1 MYSVF
6 IVDDEVIVREGI
18 RSKIDWD
25 NLPFTFAGEASDGE
39 LALSMIQDIKPDILI
54 TDIKMPFMDGL
65 ELAKTVKKMQP
76 WIRIIILSGHDEF
89 DYAKKAISI
98 GVEDY
103 ILKPFTSEDLLSSMN
118 KIAWTLDNKKKEM
131 SDIARLKNEIE
142 ASSDLLREKFLSDL
156 ILGSFNS
163 SEAIQKASELSISLL
178 SRLYL
183 VIVSELHSDTNAIDD
198 LITAKSC
205 LLSASSD
212 NPDIISF
219 FISPFTYVS
228 IIKGTQA
235 ETLEEQAYSFA
246 DAIQH
251 AISKNTSCTI
261 ITTIGTTVDRTA
273 LITKS
278 YQEATR
284 ILEFCTDFSKNRIIG
299 SQDISDSSEKSF
311 SFVQTDPLMDRLKY
325 ASINELDDIIEQ
337 YLSLLGED
345 TFQFSVMASYLF
357 IDVIMAASK
366 LVEDAGGIIKDLI
379 PDVLNHTFVAHAVE
393 NRNTFSEQIRFVLE
407 AVLTFRDSNLQGRY
421 GDVILR
427 AKKYIDDNFA
437 NPDICLHSVAEEVH
451 FSPNHFSTIFSQ
463 ECGVTFIEYLTSV
476 RVEQAKLLLA
486 NSQKRASDIA
496 YETGF
501 NDPHYFSYIFK
512 KATGYT
518 PRDYRTEM
526 LENKNH

>member
-39 LALSMIQDIKPDILI
+39 LALSMIQEIKPDILI

-65 ELAKTVKKMQP
+65 ELAKAVKKMQP

-103 ILKPFTSEDLLSSMN
+103 ILKPFTSDDLLSSMN
-118 KIAWTLDNKKKEM
+118 KIAVMLDNKKKEM
-131 SDIARLKNEIE
+131 SDIARLKSEIE
-142 ASSDLLREKFLSDL
+142 ESSDLLREKFLSDL

-163 SEAIQKASELSISLL
+163 SDAIEKASELSISLL
-178 SRLYL
+178 SRKYL
-183 VIVSELHSDTNAIDD
+183 VTISELHSESNSIDD

-205 LLSASSD
+205 LLTATSGNS
-212 NPDIISF
+212 DIIGF
-219 FISPFTYVS
+219 FISPFSYVS
-228 IIKGTQA
+228 IFKGNQDEA
-235 ETLEEQAYSFA
+235 MEEQAYSYA

-251 AISKNTSCTI
+251 AVSKNTSCTVV
-261 ITTIGTTVDRTA
+261 TTIGTPVDRTA

-278 YQEATR
+278 YQDANQ
-284 ILEFCTDFSKNRIIG
+284 IMGLCKDFSKNRIIG
-299 SQDISDSSEKSF
+299 SQDVDTSSDKSF
-311 SFVQTDPLMDRLKY
+311 SFVQADPLMDRLKY
-325 ASINELDDIIEQ
+325 ATINELDDIIDQ
-337 YLSLLGED
+337 YLKLLGED

-357 IDVIMAASK
+357 IDVVMAASK
-366 LVEDAGGIIKDLI
+366 LVEEAGGNIKNVI
-379 PDVLNHTFVAHAVE
+379 PDVLTHTFIAHAVE
-393 NRNTFSEQIRFVLE
+393 NRSTFITQIRYVLE
-407 AVLTFRDSNLQGRY
+407 AVLKFRDSNLQGRY
-421 GDVILR
+421 NDVILR
-427 AKKYIDDNFA
+427 AKKYIDENYA

-463 ECGVTFIEYLTSV
+463 ECGITFIEYLTSV
-476 RVEQAKLLLA
+476 RVDQAKLLLA
-486 NSQKRASDIA
+486 NSQKRSSDIA
-496 YETGF
+496 YEIGF

-512 KATGYT
+512 KVTGFT
-518 PRDYRTEM
+518 PRDYRVNCTE
-526 LENKNH
+526 NH

>member
-39 LALSMIQDIKPDILI
+39 LALSMIQEIKPDILI

-65 ELAKTVKKMQP
+65 ELAKNVKKMQP

-103 ILKPFTSEDLLSSMN
+103 ILKPFTSDDLLTSMN
-118 KIAWTLDNKKKEM
+118 KIASSLDNQKKEL

-163 SEAIQKASELSISLL
+163 SDAIEKASELSISLL
-178 SRLYL
+178 SRMYL
-183 VIVSELHSDTNAIDD
+183 VTISELHNEANSIDD

-205 LLSASSD
+205 LLSSTVG

-219 FISPFTYVS
+219 FLSPFTYVS
-228 IIKGTQA
+228 IFKGTQA
-235 ETLEEQAYSFA
+235 DTLEEQAYSSA

-251 AISKNTSCTI
+251 AVSKNTSCTVV
-261 ITTIGTTVDRTA
+261 TTIGSTVDRTA

-278 YQEATR
+278 YQDANH
-284 ILEFCTDFSKNRIIG
+284 ILELCTDFSKSRIIG
-299 SQDISDSSEKSF
+299 SQDIASYADKSF
-311 SFVQTDPLMDRLKY
+311 SFVQTDPLMDRIKY
-325 ASINELDDIIEQ
+325 ATINELDDIIDQ
-337 YLSLLGED
+337 YLKLLGED

-357 IDVIMAASK
+357 IDVVMAASK
-366 LVEDAGGIIKDLI
+366 LVEEAGGNIKDVI
-379 PDVLNHTFVAHAVE
+379 PDVLTHTFVAHAVE
-393 NRNTFSEQIRFVLE
+393 NRITFIQQIRFVLE

-421 GDVILR
+421 SDVILR
-427 AKKYIDDNFA
+427 AKKYIDENYA

-463 ECGVTFIEYLTSV
+463 ECGITFIEYLTSV
-476 RVEQAKLLLA
+476 RVDQAKHLLA
-486 NSQKRASDIA
+486 NSQKRSSDIA
-496 YETGF
+496 YEIGF

-518 PRDYRTEM
+518 PRDYRSNCTD
-526 LENKNH
+526 NR

>member
-103 ILKPFTSEDLLSSMN
+103 ILKPFTSDDLLTSMN
-118 KIAWTLDNKKKEM
+118 KIAELLDNQKKEL
-131 SDIARLKNEIE
+131 SNITRLKNEIE
-142 ASSDLLREKFLSDL
+142 ASSNLIREKFLSDL
-156 ILGSFNS
+156 ILGALNS
-163 SEAIQKASELSISLL
+163 SDAIEKASELSISLL
-178 SRLYL
+178 SRYYL
-183 VIVSELHSDTNAIDD
+183 VIISELHSDTNSIND

-205 LLSASSD
+205 LLSTSANNSD
-212 NPDIISF
+212 IVSF
-219 FISPFTYVS
+219 FLSPFSYIS
-228 IIKGTQA
+228 IIKGSQI
-235 ETLEEQAYSFA
+235 EVIEELAYSFA

-251 AISKNTSCTI
+251 AISKNTSCTVT
-261 ITTIGTTVDRTA
+261 TTIGSTVDRTA

-278 YQEATR
+278 YQDANQ
-284 ILEFCTDFSKNRIIG
+284 ILGFCTDYSKSRIIG
-299 SQDISDSSEKSF
+299 LQDIKKSSDNSF
-311 SFVQTDPLMDRLKY
+311 EVIQTDPLMDRIRY
-325 ASINELDDIIEQ
+325 ATINELDDIIEQ
-337 YLSLLGED
+337 YLTLLGED

-366 LVEDAGGIIKDLI
+366 LIEEADGNIKDVM
-379 PDVLNHTFVAHAVE
+379 PEVLSHTFVAQAVE
-393 NRNTFSEQIRFVLE
+393 NRSTFSEKICLVLKT
-407 AVLTFRDSNLQGRY
+407 VITYRDSHLQGKY
-421 GDVILR
+421 NDVIIR
-427 AKKYIDDNFA
+427 SKKYIDDNYA

-463 ECGVTFIEYLTSV
+463 ECGITFIEYLTSV
-476 RVEQAKLLLA
+476 RVEKAKILLA
-486 NSQKRASDIA
+486 NTQKKSSDIA
-496 YETGF
+496 YEIGF

-512 KATGYT
+512 KATGFT
-518 PRDYRTEM
+518 PRDYRTNCI
-526 LENKNH
+526 ENKTH